1 MEKYCAY
8 YRVSTQKQGASGLGI
23 EAQIKICSDYV
34 NSHNG
39 EIVNS
44 YKDYESGKS
53 RNRKGLWDAISYCK
67 QNNTTLIIAK
77 LDRLARDVEFTF
89 KIVNTGIKI
98 VFCDMPVVNS
108 MILGVF
114 ASVSQYERELISQ
127 RTKAALDA
135 KKRRGEEWIRNTDTE
150 KAREQSKAN
159 RRNRAKENVSNVF
172 LFNYLKNYA
181 NKGIILDKNTDKFIW
196 DNIASELNILGAK
209 TSSGLP
215 YNSNRLRSQV
225 KTIRE
230 IYKEDCL

>member
-8 YRVSTQKQGASGLGI
+8 YRVSTKKQGISGLGI
-23 EAQIKICSDYV
+23 EAQIKICTDYV
-34 NSHNG
+34 ERQNG
-39 EIVNS
+39 EIVNQ

-53 RNRKGLWDAISYCK
+53 HTRKGLWDAISYCK
-67 QNNTTLIIAK
+67 ENNTTLIIAK

-114 ASVSQYERELISQ
+114 ASVAQYERELISQ

-135 KKRRGEEWIRNTDTE
+135 KKRRGEIINRNSNTI
-150 KAREQSKAN
+150 KAREVSKAN
-159 RRNRAKENVSNVF
+159 RRLVAKENSSNVF
-172 LFNYLKNYA
+172 LYNYLRNYA
-181 NKGIILDKNTDKFIW
+181 NKGIILAQNSPKELW
-196 DNIASELNILGAK
+196 QEIANELNILGAK

-215 YNSNRLRSQV
+215 YNTNRLRAQV
-225 KTIRE
+225 VTINK
-230 IYKEDCL
+230 IYTED

>member
-8 YRVSTQKQGASGLGI
+8 YRVSTKKQGISGLGI
-23 EAQIKICSDYV
+23 EAQIKICTDYV
-34 NSHNG
+34 ERQNG
-39 EIVNS
+39 EIVNQ

-53 RNRKGLWDAISYCK
+53 HTRKGLWDAISYCK
-67 QNNTTLIIAK
+67 ENNTTLIIAK

-114 ASVSQYERELISQ
+114 ASVAQYERELISQ

-135 KKRRGEEWIRNTDTE
+135 KKRRGEIINRNSNTI
-150 KAREQSKAN
+150 KAREVSKAN
-159 RRNRAKENVSNVF
+159 RRLVAKENSSNVF
-172 LFNYLKNYA
+172 LYNYLRNYA
-181 NKGIILDKNTDKFIW
+181 NKGIILAQNSPKELW
-196 DNIASELNILGAK
+196 QEIANELNILGAK

-215 YNSNRLRSQV
+215 YNTNRLRAQV
-225 KTIRE
+225 VTINK
-230 IYKEDCL
+230 IYMED

>member
-8 YRVSTQKQGASGLGI
+8 YRVSTKKQGISGLGI
-23 EAQIKICSDYV
+23 EAQIKICTDYV
-34 NSHNG
+34 ERQNG
-39 EIVNS
+39 EIVNQ

-53 RNRKGLWDAISYCK
+53 HTRKGLWDAISYCK
-67 QNNTTLIIAK
+67 ENNTTLIIAK

-114 ASVSQYERELISQ
+114 ASVAQYERELISQ

-135 KKRRGEEWIRNTDTE
+135 KKRRGETINRNSNTI
-150 KAREQSKAN
+150 KAREVSKAN
-159 RRNRAKENVSNVF
+159 RRLVAKENPSNVF
-172 LFNYLKNYA
+172 LYNYIRNYA
-181 NKGIILDKNTDKFIW
+181 NKGIILAQNSPRELW
-196 DNIASELNILGAK
+196 QEIANELNILGAK

-215 YNSNRLRSQV
+215 YNTNRLRAQV
-225 KTIRE
+225 VTINK
-230 IYKEDCL
+230 IYTEG